1 MPNDNIEVVCQYR
14 MVVAGV
20 RLRHMKKLK
29 KPIIIY
35 NNSDNNDN
43 NNDNNNNNC
52 NNNNDKM
59 TKHMWDSHSTQYRTL
74 RYIEQPKSH

>member
-1 MPNDNIEVVCQYR
+1 

-29 KPIIIY
+29 KPIMIY

-43 NNDNNNNNC
+43 NNDNNNC